1 MKPLP
6 PGIIKTS
13 EDLTRPKSDPLSP
26 DKKSTEKSARSL
38 SRINLVQGSIAGSVE
53 NLHR

>member
-26 DKKSTEKSARSL
+26 EKKSIEKNARSL
-38 SRINLVQGSIAGSVE
+38 SRIYLVHGLIAGSTE
-53 NLHR
+53 SSRR